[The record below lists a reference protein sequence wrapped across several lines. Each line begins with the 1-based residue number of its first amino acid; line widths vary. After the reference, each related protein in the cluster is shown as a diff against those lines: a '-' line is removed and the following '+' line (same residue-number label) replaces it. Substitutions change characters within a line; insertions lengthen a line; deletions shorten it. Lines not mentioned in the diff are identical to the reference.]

1 MAGRKLQKSFTGEGL
16 VCRRGER
23 LVFQGVA
30 FALAPGGALLLGGPN
45 GSGKT
50 SLLRL
55 MAGLAPPE
63 QGAIAWD
70 GAAIAEDPAAHRAR
84 LHYIG
89 HQEAVKLALT
99 AEENLAFWT
108 QMRGASDAIET
119 ALRRVRL
126 DARATWP
133 ARYLSAG
140 ERKRLGLARLLASA
154 AALWLLD
161 EPTTSLDAESTE
173 VLLTAIAAHRHAGG
187 CVAVATHAAL
197 PLPRAQ
203 HLSLTGHTTWRQA

>member
-1 MAGRKLQKSFTGEGL
+1 MAGRELQKSFTGEGL
-16 VCRRGER
+16 ACRRGER
-23 LVFQGVA
+23 RVFQGVA

-45 GSGKT
+45 SSGKS

-55 MAGLAPPE
+55 MAGLDQTE
-63 QGAIAWD
+63 QGVITWDGGAIAD
-70 GAAIAEDPAAHRAR
+70 DPAVHRTR

-99 AEENLAFWT
+99 AEENLAFWAD
-108 QMRGASDAIET
+108 MRGTANGATD
-119 ALRRVRL
+119 ALRRFKL

-161 EPTTSLDAESTE
+161 EPITSLDAESTE
-173 VLLTAIAAHRHAGG
+173 ILLTAIAEHRSAGG
-187 CVAVATHAAL
+187 CVALATHAPL
-197 PLPRAQ
+197 PLPGAQ
-203 HLSLTGHTTWRQA
+203 TLSLAAHTTWRQA

>member
-1 MAGRKLQKSFTGEGL
+1 MAAGELQKSFTGEGL
-16 VCRRGER
+16 ACRRGER
-23 LVFQGVA
+23 RVFQGVA
-30 FALAPGGALLLGGPN
+30 FALDAGGALVLGGPN

-63 QGAIAWD
+63 QGRIAWD
-70 GAAIAEDPAAHRAR
+70 GTSITDDPATHRAR

-99 AEENLAFWT
+99 AEENLGFWA
-108 QMRGASDAIET
+108 QMRGTAANAT
-119 ALRRVRL
+119 AALRRFRL
-126 DARATWP
+126 DPRATWP

-140 ERKRLGLARLLASA
+140 ERKRLGLARLLASP

-161 EPTTSLDAESTE
+161 EPTTGLDTESIEILLAVIAE
-173 VLLTAIAAHRHAGG
+173 HRRDGG
-187 CVAVATHAAL
+187 RVAVATHAVM
-197 PLPRAQ
+197 PLPAAQ
-203 HLSLTGHTTWRQA
+203 AVSLAPHATWRQA

>member
-1 MAGRKLQKSFTGEGL
+1 MAGRELQKSFTGEGL
-16 VCRRGER
+16 ACRRGER
-23 LVFQGVA
+23 RVFQGVA
-30 FALAPGGALLLGGPN
+30 FAMAPGDALLLGGPN

-55 MAGLAPPE
+55 MAGLAQPE
-63 QGAIAWD
+63 QGVITWDSGPIAD
-70 GAAIAEDPAAHRAR
+70 DPAEHRAR

-99 AEENLAFWT
+99 AEENLSFWAD
-108 QMRGASDAIET
+108 MRGAANGAAD
-119 ALRRVRL
+119 ALRRFKL

-173 VLLTAIAAHRHAGG
+173 ILLTAIAEHRRAGG
-187 CVAVATHAAL
+187 CVALATHAPL
-197 PLPRAQ
+197 PLPGAQ
-203 HLSLTGHTTWRQA
+203 TLSLAAHTTWRQA

>member
-1 MAGRKLQKSFTGEGL
+1 MAGGEPQKSFTGEGL
-16 VCRRGER
+16 ACRRGER
-23 LVFQGVA
+23 LVFKGVV

-55 MAGLAPPE
+55 MAGLARPE
-63 QGAIAWD
+63 QGVIAWD
-70 GAAIAEDPAAHRAR
+70 GDTIADDLVAHWSR

-99 AEENLAFWT
+99 AEENLAFWAG
-108 QMRGASDAIET
+108 MRGTNGGAID
-119 ALRRVRL
+119 ALRRFRL
-126 DARATWP
+126 DARAAWP

-140 ERKRLGLARLLASA
+140 ERKRLGLARLVASP

-161 EPTTSLDAESTE
+161 EPTTSLDAE
-173 VLLTAIAAHRHAGG
+173 
-187 CVAVATHAAL
+187 AT
-197 PLPRAQ
+197 
-203 HLSLTGHTTWRQA
+203 

>member
-1 MAGRKLQKSFTGEGL
+1 MGSGELQKSFAGEGL
-16 VCRRGER
+16 ACRRGER
-23 LVFQGVA
+23 RVFRDVT
-30 FALAPGGALLLGGPN
+30 FALGPGGALVLNGPN

-55 MAGLAPPE
+55 MAGLAQPE
-63 QGAIAWD
+63 QGRITWD
-70 GAAIAEDPAAHRAR
+70 GTAITDDPAVHRGR

-99 AEENLAFWT
+99 AEENLAFWA
-108 QMRGASDAIET
+108 QMRGSAANT
-119 ALRRVRL
+119 TTVLRRFGL
-126 DARATWP
+126 GPRADWP

-140 ERKRLGLARLLASA
+140 ERKRLGLARLLTSP

-161 EPTTSLDAESTE
+161 EPTTSLDADSIE
-173 VLLTAIAAHRHAGG
+173 VLLDAITEHRRVGG

-197 PLPRAQ
+197 SLPATQAIQLATTTSGR
-203 HLSLTGHTTWRQA
+203 LT

>member
-1 MAGRKLQKSFTGEGL
+1 MADRESQKSFTGEGL
-16 VCRRGER
+16 ACRRGER
-23 LVFQGVA
+23 QVFKDVA
-30 FALAPGGALLLGGPN
+30 FALAPGDALLLGGPN

-55 MAGLAPPE
+55 MAGLGRPE
-63 QGAIAWD
+63 RGVIAWD
-70 GAAIAEDPAAHRAR
+70 GAAIADDPAAHRAR

-108 QMRGASDAIET
+108 GMRGANNGVID

-126 DARATWP
+126 DARAAWP

-140 ERKRLGLARLLASA
+140 ERKRLGLARLMASPA
-154 AALWLLD
+154 TLWLLD
-161 EPTTSLDAESTE
+161 EPTTSLDTE
-173 VLLTAIAAHRHAGG
+173 ATEILLTAIADHRRTGG
-187 CVAVATHAAL
+187 RVALATHA
-197 PLPRAQ
+197 P
-203 HLSLTGHTTWRQA
+203 LSLPGAHTLSLAAHATWRQG